1 MSSSGSSSGSGSS
14 SSGSNITLDSRLLSA
29 MKRLRMENIQ
39 LSKQL
44 KTLQEDFGNASS
56 EATDSAFRTRD
67 LEIQLGAAEQKLQE
81 LSEMKLRLQSLETSC
96 QQWESQRAA
105 TTQLVQRQAQEL
117 QELRV
122 ELHARNEEIARTQV
136 ERDAARAEL
145 DEVKAETRQVLTQH
159 YEAMKTAQE
168 QAQDA
173 SEEARR
179 SKSQLDAIR
188 QPTNGMRKVLPPRSL
203 FPTQGAQ

>member
-1 MSSSGSSSGSGSS
+1 MNSSGSSSGSGSS

-44 KTLQEDFGNASS
+44 KALQEDFGNASS

-67 LEIQLGAAEQKLQE
+67 LELQLGAAQQQLQE
-81 LSEMKLRLQSLETSC
+81 MSEMKLRMQSLETSS

-122 ELHARNEEIARTQV
+122 ELHRRNEEIARTQV
-136 ERDAARAEL
+136 ERDAALAEL
-145 DEVKAETRQVLTQH
+145 EEVKSQARDALSQQ
-159 YEAMKTAQE
+159 YDAMKTAQE

-173 SEEARR
+173 FEEARR

-188 QPTNGMRKVLPPRSL
+188 PPANGLRKVLPPRSL
-203 FPTQGAQ
+203 FPQGGK